1 MHRITTALIATLLI
15 AATTSAD
22 ETKTIADFLAK
33 PSLNVVITVSDMEK
47 AKEFYGGVLG
57 LEPMSQIPFSDKTD
71 PVFFPHPVIMERF
84 KVGGHEIKLIPG
96 LDTTKKHEGGIST
109 GIGFRM
115 VNYPITDVDA
125 FKKRLAK
132 HGYAE
137 PVINKMPP
145 NSGGWST
152 YRFGML
158 EDPDGNQVEFFYHED
173 GGPEG
178 WEESIQIALTVSDV
192 EATRRFYGKVLGIP
206 ELPSVPMPGGDT
218 RVYLFQQGPT
228 LIKFWSFGDQL
239 PNRAGRHLEAY
250 GNRFIQYPLKNI
262 TEAHAWVKAQGATMN
277 LEPTTVFEGTPL
289 KIMFVADPDNIV
301 NEMFGYAR

>member
-1 MHRITTALIATLLI
+1 MRSTILALITVVLTS
-15 AATTSAD
+15 ATTFAD
-22 ETKTIADFLAK
+22 ENKTIADFLAK

-47 AKEFYGGVLG
+47 AKEFYGEVLG

-71 PVFFPHPVIMERF
+71 PVFFPHAVIMERF

-115 VNYPITDVDA
+115 VNYPITDMDA

-132 HGYAE
+132 HGYPE
-137 PVINKMPP
+137 PTVNAMGP
-145 NSGGWST
+145 T

-158 EDPDGNQVEFFYHED
+158 EDPDGNQVEFYYHED

-192 EATRRFYGKVLGIP
+192 EATRHFYGKVLGIP
-206 ELPSVPMPGGDT
+206 ELPPVPMPGGDRT
-218 RVYLFQQGPT
+218 VYLFQQGPT